1 MTKSVSQM
9 TAAEYKNWMLNN
21 PEEAKKL
28 DTPTASP
35 VIPTVVWRNGVAVQ
49 IANDSQTAQNGVVQG

>member
-9 TAAEYKNWMLNN
+9 SAAEYKDWLLNN

-28 DTPTASP
+28 DEGQAVPGGVPTGF
-35 VIPTVVWRNGVAVQ
+35 WRNGVWVKYET
-49 IANDSQTAQNGVVQG
+49 QTQVASNGTIR